1 MDKIIKEWTRKIVFN
16 ILDYIE
22 FALDDEIKKIQQ
34 NASKKNINK
43 CQQRI
48 KNIIQYNREHIVPN
62 LLEFHSVDDAP
73 LKEIFNNPGK
83 FTTSLGIEMHKE
95 DVNTGKITKVL

>member
-34 NASKKNINK
+34 NASKKK
-43 CQQRI
+43 Y
-48 KNIIQYNREHIVPN
+48 K
-62 LLEFHSVDDAP
+62 
-73 LKEIFNNPGK
+73 
-83 FTTSLGIEMHKE
+83 
-95 DVNTGKITKVL
+95 